1 MRDLNFFESFGEKKE
16 FKLNKKLILY
26 SLAVLILLA
35 LLGKGIMNHLQL
47 SKLQGEVDQLREIAE
62 DPATLDRVEK
72 IKKQE
77 DAVIQFGEEVEK
89 IRALDALL
97 EKENLITEDFLT
109 RLTSRLP
116 LDAFLTNLSLSPN
129 EINITG
135 IAKDRWDVA
144 DFSKSLEDLE
154 EADKVF
160 ISDIKR
166 ESDYYEF
173 NINLQL
179 KDVNTDGE

>member
-1 MRDLNFFESFGEKKE
+1 
-16 FKLNKKLILY
+16 
-26 SLAVLILLA
+26 
-35 LLGKGIMNHLQL
+35 
-47 SKLQGEVDQLREIAE
+47 
-62 DPATLDRVEK
+62 
-72 IKKQE
+72 
-77 DAVIQFGEEVEK
+77 
-89 IRALDALL
+89 
-97 EKENLITEDFLT
+97 NLITEDFLT

-129 EINITG
+129 EINIIG

-166 ESDYYEF
+166 ESDYYKF

>member
-109 RLTSRLP
+109 MLTSRLP

-144 DFSKSLEDLE
+144 DFSKSLEDLDE
-154 EADKVF
+154 VDGVF

-166 ESDYYEF
+166 ESDFYEF
-173 NINLQL
+173 NINLIL
-179 KDVNTDGE
+179 KDVISDGD